1 MSPEAFWPGL
11 FTFLAVVIPVVV
23 ATVGSYFGYKMW
35 LTAKGWE
42 LLCEFAILKTLLEVL
57 CTLANISWY
66 NLRLQLGASSVETDP
81 PGIKKP
87 VRPHLTSEPLSG
99 SVEPSNNSSWTSS

>member
-1 MSPEAFWPGL
+1 MAQNILVMTTFTTAMLAPSPICPPCGKGPSKMPPDALWPGL

-42 LLCEFAILKTLLEVL
+42 IWRQNEADKRNHE
-57 CTLANISWY
+57 
-66 NLRLQLGASSVETDP
+66 
-81 PGIKKP
+81 
-87 VRPHLTSEPLSG
+87 
-99 SVEPSNNSSWTSS
+99 